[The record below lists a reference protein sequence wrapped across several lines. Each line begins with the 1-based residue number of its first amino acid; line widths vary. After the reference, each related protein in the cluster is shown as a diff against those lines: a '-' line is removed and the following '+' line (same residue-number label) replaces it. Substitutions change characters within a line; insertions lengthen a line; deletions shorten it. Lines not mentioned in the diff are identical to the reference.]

1 MMDILSNFHHIFA
14 VFHGFSRINDAY
26 KLRDGGCR
34 ECLILWILSTIKS
47 WVYCV
52 SFVQHQLACFLNF
65 HPIFGDFLRHSRTLI
80 DRIYFIYIYI
90 FFLFKEMLSVTYVF
104 YFMGSYFCQM
114 VLSVYMSLYLMQV
127 RITVSQYT

>member
-26 KLRDGGCR
+26 KFRDGGCR

-80 DRIYFIYIYI
+80 DRIYFMYIY
-90 FFLFKEMLSVTYVF
+90 FFFIQGDVECDLCV

-114 VLSVYMSLYLMQV
+114 VLSVYMS
-127 RITVSQYT
+127 RFI

>member
-26 KLRDGGCR
+26 KLRDGSCQ

-65 HPIFGDFLRHSRTLI
+65 HLIFGDFLRHSRTLI
-80 DRIYFIYIYI
+80 DRIYFIYFFFYLRICWMWLKFMFHGFI
-90 FFLFKEMLSVTYVF
+90 FLSNGFLGVYVSF
-104 YFMGSYFCQM
+104 
-114 VLSVYMSLYLMQV
+114 YLMQV

>member
-1 MMDILSNFHHIFA
+1 MMDILSHFPRIVA

-26 KLRDGGCR
+26 KLRDGSCQ

-65 HPIFGDFLRHSRTLI
+65 HPIFGDFLRHSLTLI
-80 DRIYFIYIYI
+80 DRIYFMYIY
-90 FFLFKEMLSVTYVF
+90 FFFIQGDVECDLCV

-114 VLSVYMSLYLMQV
+114 VLSVYMS
-127 RITVSQYT
+127 RFI